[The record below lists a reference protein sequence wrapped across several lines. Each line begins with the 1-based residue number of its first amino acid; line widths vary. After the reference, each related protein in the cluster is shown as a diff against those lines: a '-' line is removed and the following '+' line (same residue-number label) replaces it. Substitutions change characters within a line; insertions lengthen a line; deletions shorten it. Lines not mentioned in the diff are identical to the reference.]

1 MAARSLLRPMRR
13 RVRTGTLI
21 ALRFIGAG
29 LMLLPNGRGVV
40 ESGSTG
46 APPAPPSTQ
55 LPGTGGARS
64 GAATPVE
71 RAAGTASLGA
81 RRGRADRHPRRSS
94 RDGRDQRRIRPVLI
108 RRP

>member
-21 ALRFIGAG
+21 ALRLIGAG
-29 LMLLPNGRGVV
+29 LMLLPSGRGVV

-55 LPGTGGARS
+55 LSGTGGAPGS
-64 GAATPVE
+64 AATPLSVLPA
-71 RAAGTASLGA
+71 RPPSARDAGAPTATPAATPAAAGTSGASA
-81 RRGRADRHPRRSS
+81 RC
-94 RDGRDQRRIRPVLI
+94 
-108 RRP
+108 